1 MSATAPLAP
10 ARIGRDGALRLRF
23 ERRGPAT
30 VVAGCRYTL
39 PLQVLAPVALD
50 DPAAVV
56 SILNPTGG
64 LVGGDRLSIDVEV
77 GAGAHALL
85 TTPSAT
91 RVYRTDAE
99 DAVQSVKISIG
110 PQAAVEWVPDHTIPF
125 AGSALRQTL
134 DVDMDATARLILVD
148 AFSAGRIGRGEAWQ
162 FAVLDSAVSV
172 RDQHGWL
179 LCDRLLL
186 RGPMIRSRAVH
197 GRRPTAMLRGR
208 RRVGRRGHARPGRAA
223 DPLPCSER
231 AGAHRHHRDLLEPRP
246 PGPPRIAGARAPKGL
261 ASNQWRNC
269 DGSVTLGPG
278 SMFNLIPKEVRFFDY
293 FEQQS
298 QHIIRAGALLHEM
311 VHHFA
316 DARAKAHA
324 IKEVEHQGD
333 HTTHEIIKKLNTT
346 FITPIDREDIHDL
359 ASRLDDVLD
368 YIEAAAERLVVYR
381 IKEPTSACRAMAD
394 VIVQTTLA
402 MDRTIKC
409 LRTMD
414 PGFHEHTV
422 EVNRLE
428 NTADVLLRD
437 SLAAMFEESSDP
449 IEVIKW
455 KEIYETM
462 EIVTDRCED
471 VANVIEG
478 IILKMA

>member
-1 MSATAPLAP
+1 
-10 ARIGRDGALRLRF
+10 
-23 ERRGPAT
+23 
-30 VVAGCRYTL
+30 
-39 PLQVLAPVALD
+39 
-50 DPAAVV
+50 
-56 SILNPTGG
+56 
-64 LVGGDRLSIDVEV
+64 
-77 GAGAHALL
+77 
-85 TTPSAT
+85 
-91 RVYRTDAE
+91 
-99 DAVQSVKISIG
+99 
-110 PQAAVEWVPDHTIPF
+110 
-125 AGSALRQTL
+125 
-134 DVDMDATARLILVD
+134 
-148 AFSAGRIGRGEAWQ
+148 
-162 FAVLDSAVSV
+162 
-172 RDQHGWL
+172 
-179 LCDRLLL
+179 
-186 RGPMIRSRAVH
+186 
-197 GRRPTAMLRGR
+197 
-208 RRVGRRGHARPGRAA
+208 
-223 DPLPCSER
+223 
-231 AGAHRHHRDLLEPRP
+231 
-246 PGPPRIAGARAPKGL
+246 
-261 ASNQWRNC
+261 
-269 DGSVTLGPG
+269 
-278 SMFNLIPKEVRFFDY
+278 MFNLIPKEVRFFDY

-298 QHIIRAGALLHEM
+298 QNIIRAGALLHEM

-316 DARAKAHA
+316 DARAKAYA
-324 IKEVEHQGD
+324 IKEVEHEGD
-333 HTTHEIIKKLNTT
+333 RTTHEIIKKLNTT

-394 VIVQTTLA
+394 VIVNITHAT
-402 MDRTIKC
+402 DRTIRC

-437 SLAAMFEESSDP
+437 SLAAMFDETSDP